1 MNSQPISFPQYIDN
15 PNQIGP
21 FEVDD
26 LMPFLMILW
35 VGVFLKTKANASS
48 LIVLIAMIGGAAASY
63 AYIKLKRNQ
72 LRGLLQY
79 IIHSAGIMPLNKIF
93 KFGSGN
99 GLNKVFWTI
108 LSCCD
113 KWQIHIC

>member
-1 MNSQPISFPQYIDN
+1 MHMNSQPISFPQYIDN

-93 KFGSGN
+93 KFGLLRKGE
-99 GLNKVFWTI
+99 
-108 LSCCD
+108 
-113 KWQIHIC
+113 H

>member
-35 VGVFLKTKANASS
+35 VGVFLKTKANAIQNALQVKAS
-48 LIVLIAMIGGAAASY
+48 LSLTS
-63 AYIKLKRNQ
+63 
-72 LRGLLQY
+72 
-79 IIHSAGIMPLNKIF
+79 
-93 KFGSGN
+93 
-99 GLNKVFWTI
+99 VFF
-108 LSCCD
+108 L
-113 KWQIHIC
+113 